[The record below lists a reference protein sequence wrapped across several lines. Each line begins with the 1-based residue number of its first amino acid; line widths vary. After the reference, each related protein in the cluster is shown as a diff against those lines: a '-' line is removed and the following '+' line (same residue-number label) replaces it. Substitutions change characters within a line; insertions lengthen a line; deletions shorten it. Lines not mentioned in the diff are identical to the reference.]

1 MHDMQ
6 TARGASLNSP
16 SDQKHRPIS
25 LFTSVALV
33 VYVLDQATKVW
44 AVARLEGEPPITL
57 IRGVF
62 EFGFLRNPGAAFGM
76 GESITPVLTVLMI
89 VIAGAV
95 LLAATRMRH
104 PGWAVALGLLLGGA
118 VGNITDRIFREPGPF
133 RGHVVDFLHLNHWPV
148 FNIADCAIT
157 VAAVLVVIL
166 SWRGIGLDGTTSK
179 K

>member
-1 MHDMQ
+1 M
-6 TARGASLNSP
+6 
-16 SDQKHRPIS
+16 
-25 LFTSVALV
+25 FALV
-33 VYVLDQATKVW
+33 AVVAYVLDQATKVW
-44 AVARLEGEPPITL
+44 AVQRLEGESPITL

-62 EFGFLRNPGAAFGM
+62 ELGFVRNPGAAFGM
-76 GESITPVLTVLMI
+76 GESITPVLTVSMV

-95 LLAATRMRH
+95 VVAAAKMRH
-104 PGWAVALGLLLGGA
+104 PGWAIALGLLLGGA
-118 VGNITDRIFREPGPF
+118 LGNITDRIFREPGPF

-148 FNIADCAIT
+148 FNFADSAIT